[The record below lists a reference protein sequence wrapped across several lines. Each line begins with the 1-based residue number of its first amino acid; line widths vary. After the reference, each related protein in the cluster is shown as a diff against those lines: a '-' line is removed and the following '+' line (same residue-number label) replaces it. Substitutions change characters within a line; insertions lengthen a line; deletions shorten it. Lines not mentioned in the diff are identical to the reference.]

1 MEKNELMS
9 KLDKMFFPQSVAVVG
24 ASDVP
29 GKWGSRILTAILG
42 WSYQGRVYPVNPNR
56 KSLYNV
62 ACYPDLGSIPG
73 EVDLAVFTI
82 PAKMIPAAFR
92 ECIAKG
98 ITAAVVISAGFKETG
113 EEGEVL
119 EKEIIEIAREGGIVF
134 MGPNTMGVVSAH
146 HSFEAVPLPTAPK
159 PGGLS
164 IISQSGNLG
173 IQMMKWTGHK
183 EIGLSIYAG
192 VGNEAM
198 LKAGD
203 LLRYVGTRDEV
214 RAVAMYIEGIPDGRE
229 FMEIACEVTR
239 KKPVIALK
247 GGNSATGSKAAQSHT
262 GSMAGSVAAY
272 RAMFAQSGI
281 TQVDTPSELL
291 NVSAAMTH
299 LAIPQGNRVG
309 VMSFGGGWGVIAAD
323 QCEKAGLA
331 MPQLTPEIIRVIDAY
346 LPAFWNRRN
355 PVDVVGEDDPEMC
368 LQVIGALARWDE
380 TDMVMALGI
389 VGRSSFLE
397 DFIECQERLEGKIFK
412 RELKLSILKDQ
423 IRSEDRILSGIG
435 RIQKETGKPI
445 LVVALTDGGLTMR
458 YTDYGPVI
466 TLSNPEEA
474 VAIFA
479 HMARYGR
486 YLEAIRGQRS

>member
-1 MEKNELMS
+1 
-9 KLDKMFFPQSVAVVG
+9 
-24 ASDVP
+24 
-29 GKWGSRILTAILG
+29 
-42 WSYQGRVYPVNPNR
+42 
-56 KSLYNV
+56 
-62 ACYPDLGSIPG
+62 
-73 EVDLAVFTI
+73 
-82 PAKMIPAAFR
+82 
-92 ECIAKG
+92 
-98 ITAAVVISAGFKETG
+98 
-113 EEGEVL
+113 
-119 EKEIIEIAREGGIVF
+119 
-134 MGPNTMGVVSAH
+134 
-146 HSFEAVPLPTAPK
+146 
-159 PGGLS
+159 
-164 IISQSGNLG
+164 
-173 IQMMKWTGHK
+173 
-183 EIGLSIYAG
+183 
-192 VGNEAM
+192 
-198 LKAGD
+198 
-203 LLRYVGTRDEV
+203 
-214 RAVAMYIEGIPDGRE
+214 
-229 FMEIACEVTR
+229 
-239 KKPVIALK
+239 
-247 GGNSATGSKAAQSHT
+247 
-262 GSMAGSVAAY
+262 
-272 RAMFAQSGI
+272 
-281 TQVDTPSELL
+281 
-291 NVSAAMTH
+291 MTH
-299 LAIPQGNRVG
+299 LAIPRGNRVG

-368 LQVIGALARWDE
+368 LQVIGALARWEE

-486 YLEAIRGQRS
+486 YLEAIRGQGQ